1 MSSLR
6 LSGHFLQPL
15 SLLVEEWLGEG
26 KLNEDELEHA
36 LEPDARAVV
45 DHGILSSDWAP
56 LEVAE
61 SLVALVAS
69 RLGGEAGLVDWA
81 REIVVGWRDREPMS
95 DLIQRG
101 AGLVD
106 APGFVVSH
114 ASAAL
119 VRDADWHYEGGPT
132 RFVVR
137 LRGVEAA
144 RPELKALLGALL
156 ARLADSVPGIDFDVR
171 FSGVDEGEL
180 VVFGERA
187 EDASTDPSSE
197 SRLHRAALI
206 APH

>member
-26 KLNEDELEHA
+26 KLDEDELEHA
-36 LEPDARAVV
+36 LEPNARALV
-45 DHGILSSDWAP
+45 DHGIHPTDWAP

-61 SLVALVAS
+61 SLVALVAA
-69 RLGGEAGLVDWA
+69 RLGGEPGLVDWA
-81 REIVVGWRDREPMS
+81 REIANGWRDLEPMS
-95 DLIQRG
+95 GLIQR
-101 AGLVD
+101 ATGLVD

-119 VRDADWHYEGGPT
+119 LRDADWYYEGGRT
-132 RFVVR
+132 RFAVR
-137 LRGVEAA
+137 LRGVESA

-156 ARLADSVPGIDFDVR
+156 ARLVDSVPGIDFDVR

-187 EDASTDPSSE
+187 EDASVDPASE

-206 APH
+206 APG

>member
-1 MSSLR
+1 MSSIR
-6 LSGHFLQPL
+6 FSGYFLQPL

-26 KLNEDELEHA
+26 KLDEDELDNV

-45 DHGILSSDWAP
+45 DHGILLSEWAP

-69 RLGGEAGLVDWA
+69 QLGGETGLVDWA
-81 REIVVGWRDREPMS
+81 REIAIDWRDREPMS
-95 DLIQRG
+95 DLIQRA

-114 ASAAL
+114 ASAVL
-119 VRDADWHYEGGPT
+119 LCDADWHYEGGRT
-132 RFVVR
+132 HFAVS

-156 ARLADSVPGIDFDVR
+156 ARLVDSVPGIDFDVR
-171 FSGVDEGEL
+171 FSGIDGGAL

-187 EDASTDPSSE
+187 EETSLEFSSE

-206 APH
+206 APA